1 MEIKTLGTLQGP
13 VGLFGGVYSNFQSL
27 EEFDRQIQQ
36 LSLPY
41 TQLICTGDVVG
52 YCGSPAECIETLQAW
67 GVHGILGNVEE
78 NLVLGI
84 DDCGCNFGEGSRCD
98 LFSKQ
103 WFPFA
108 QSQVK
113 EKHLTYLRTLPH
125 RLEFELGDKK
135 VHVLHG
141 SHGHI
146 SEFIFEST
154 PWEKKQAFFDT
165 LDVDVIIAGHTGIPY
180 IQERNGKVWIN
191 PGVLG
196 MPANDGTP
204 RVWFA
209 TLDIQDGELQCQ
221 FHTYE
226 YDAGEANQIM
236 LENGLSYQYA
246 DTLLTGLWDNNDILP
261 AFETSRQGIMLEWDK
276 RTVSV

>member
-1 MEIKTLGTLQGP
+1 
-13 VGLFGGVYSNFQSL
+13 
-27 EEFDRQIQQ
+27 
-36 LSLPY
+36 
-41 TQLICTGDVVG
+41 
-52 YCGSPAECIETLQAW
+52 
-67 GVHGILGNVEE
+67 
-78 NLVLGI
+78 
-84 DDCGCNFGEGSRCD
+84 
-98 LFSKQ
+98 
-103 WFPFA
+103 
-108 QSQVK
+108 
-113 EKHLTYLRTLPH
+113 
-125 RLEFELGDKK
+125 
-135 VHVLHG
+135 
-141 SHGHI
+141 
-146 SEFIFEST
+146 
-154 PWEKKQAFFDT
+154 
-165 LDVDVIIAGHTGIPY
+165 
-180 IQERNGKVWIN
+180 
-191 PGVLG
+191 